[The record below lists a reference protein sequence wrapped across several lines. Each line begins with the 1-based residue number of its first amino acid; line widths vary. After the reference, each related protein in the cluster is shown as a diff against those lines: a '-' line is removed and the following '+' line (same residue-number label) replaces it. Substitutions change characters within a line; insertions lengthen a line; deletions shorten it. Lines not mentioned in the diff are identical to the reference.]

1 MDINLISGVNLIL
14 CSTPIINIWRLFMK
28 KLSMV
33 LAVLMIAASFCIPT
47 AAVQKVDVA
56 ALLKTADC
64 YINFD
69 DGIVDVNGNYEVV
82 SVGDTT
88 LVDGVIGKAA
98 KTIGDKNHI
107 SIPEMKFA
115 DDSFTVTAWVK
126 TISQSSDPC
135 LFGNKSW
142 NSGSNVGWL
151 LCVRGDNMRFNACSN
166 AAGDTRTDTSY
177 TYTKRGEW
185 THVAIVVD
193 ADALTYSV
201 YFDGRLQGTTSYE
214 YYPKIGNW
222 STNNP
227 KLAFNIGEDGTG
239 SYNDD
244 CNFNVDFDEVAIFKS
259 VLSDREIRA
268 ISNYGEPEAIDP
280 IEAFLNTADLRI
292 TFEGGEI
299 KDANGKYEVLT
310 VGNVDLVEGANGEYA
325 ANTKDGGN
333 YISIPE
339 MKFGTSSFTF
349 ASWVKVN
356 NRPTSDP
363 CLFANK
369 SWDNGKNTG
378 WLLSLRE
385 NDLRFNASSD
395 SGGATRVDSN
405 YAYAGSGEWVH
416 MALVVDAEAGTYTFY
431 LNGKQFGEVGKYE
444 YAAKIGQWDPTT
456 KGWCFNIGEDGTGAY
471 NGGCNF
477 NVDYDDIVVFKSVL
491 SADQVKAIAD
501 YTTDAEEVEDTS
513 MTPAFAWALKNGIL
527 NRRLPIDNRP
537 QGPILPVLPK

>member
-28 KLSMV
+28 KLSLV
-33 LAVLMIAASFCIPT
+33 LAVIMIAASLCLPT
-47 AAVQKVDVA
+47 AAVHNVDVA
-56 ALLKTADC
+56 ALLAKADC

-107 SIPEMKFA
+107 SIPEMKFGN
-115 DDSFTVTAWVK
+115 DSFTVTAWIK
-126 TISQSSDPC
+126 PISQTSDPV

-142 NSGSNVGWL
+142 SSGKNVGWL
-151 LCVRGDNMRFNACSN
+151 LSLRGSDMKLNACSDSD
-166 AAGDTRTDTSY
+166 GTTRTDASY
-177 TYTKRGEW
+177 SYSKRGEW
-185 THVAIVVD
+185 VHVAIVVD
-193 ADALTYSV
+193 AEAGEYSI
-201 YFDGRLQGTTSYE
+201 YYDGRLQGTTSYS
-214 YYPKIGNW
+214 YKDKIGMW

-239 SYNDD
+239 TYNDD

-259 VLSDREIRA
+259 ALSEKEVRA
-268 ISNYGEPEAIDP
+268 ISNYGEPEEIDP
-280 IEAFLNTADLRI
+280 VEAFLNTADLRI

-349 ASWVKVN
+349 ASWVKIN

-363 CLFANK
+363 VLFGNK
-369 SWDNGKNTG
+369 SWENGKNTG
-378 WLLSLRE
+378 WLLSVRGS
-385 NDLRFNASSD
+385 DLRFNASSD
-395 SGGATRVDSN
+395 SGGATRVDT
-405 YAYAGSGEWVH
+405 YYDYAGSGEWVH
-416 MALVVDAEAGTYTFY
+416 MTLVVDAEAGTYTYY
-431 LNGKQFGEVGKYE
+431 LNGKQYGEVGTYE

-456 KGWCFNIGEDGTGAY
+456 KGWVFNIGEDGTGEY
-471 NGGCNF
+471 NGDCSF
-477 NVDYDDIVVFKSVL
+477 NVDYDDIVVFKSAL
-491 SADQVKAIAD
+491 SADQVKAIAE
-501 YTTDAEEVEDTS
+501 YSDAEEPENTAHKYGLELKDPRS
-513 MTPAFAWALKNGIL
+513 FCDPALGWALKNGIL
-527 NRRLPIDNRP
+527 
-537 QGPILPVLPK
+537 G

>member
-1 MDINLISGVNLIL
+1 
-14 CSTPIINIWRLFMK
+14 MK

-56 ALLKTADC
+56 ALLAEADC

-98 KTIGDKNHI
+98 KTIGEKNYI
-107 SIPEMKFA
+107 SIPEMKFGT
-115 DDSFTVTAWVK
+115 DSFTLTAWVK
-126 TISQSSDPC
+126 TISQSSDPV
-135 LFGNKSW
+135 LFGNKW
-142 NSGSNVGWL
+142 WDNGKNTGWL
-151 LCVRGDNMRFNACSN
+151 LCVRGSDMKFNASSDKS
-166 AAGDTRTDTSY
+166 GETRTDTTCSY
-177 TYTKRGEW
+177 AKRGEW
-185 THVAIVVD
+185 THVAVVVD
-193 ADALTYSV
+193 ADALTYSI
-201 YFDGRLQGTTSYE
+201 YFDGRLQATTSYKQAGAWDSAVKT
-214 YYPKIGNW
+214 Y
-222 STNNP
+222 
-227 KLAFNIGEDGTG
+227 AFNIGEDGTG
-239 SYNDD
+239 KYNVGM
-244 CNFNVDFDEVAIFKS
+244 NFNVDFDEVAIFKS
-259 VLSDREIRA
+259 ALSDKEVRA

-444 YAAKIGQWDPTT
+444 YAPKIGQWDPTT

-501 YTTDAEEVEDTS
+501 YTDAEEVEDTS

-537 QGPILPVLPK
+537 QGPIIPVNPK